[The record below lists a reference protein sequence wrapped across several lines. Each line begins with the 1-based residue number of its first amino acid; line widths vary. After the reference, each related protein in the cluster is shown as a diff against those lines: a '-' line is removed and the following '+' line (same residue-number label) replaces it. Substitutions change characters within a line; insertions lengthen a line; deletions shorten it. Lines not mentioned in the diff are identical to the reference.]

1 MLKST
6 YLGGTIVGLALFLA
20 ACGGLPAEESQL
32 PAQVETPPTVENGQS
47 DLMRL
52 EAEAEETM
60 VEKVAMPEEMVDNV
74 DTDDMVSQEEEAE
87 AEQIDAGAEMSATE
101 EEVAVE
107 EMEEVE
113 AATKTGSM
121 LAEETVSVEEAEMPE
136 EVADHE
142 QTTTSAEVAAD
153 EQEMMSE
160 EAVEAVQG
168 PTEEQLQLLES
179 LTVFGAP
186 SELNNEVWLNSE
198 PLKLADLRGKV
209 TIVEFWTFG

>member
-6 YLGGTIVGLALFLA
+6 YLGGIIVGLAILLA
-20 ACGGLPAEESQL
+20 ACGGLPAGE
-32 PAQVETPPTVENGQS
+32 AQVP
-47 DLMRL
+47 
-52 EAEAEETM
+52 AEAEMPASVESAET
-60 VEKVAMPEEMVDNV
+60 EAMSVKAEEHPA
-74 DTDDMVSQEEEAE
+74 EEVVVP
-87 AEQIDAGAEMSATE
+87 
-101 EEVAVE
+101 EEVADNAATDEMVNQNEKAGPAEIDADAEVAATEKEVAAE

-113 AATKTGSM
+113 VATETESM

-136 EVADHE
+136 EAADHE

-168 PTEEQLQLLES
+168 PTAEQLQLLES

-198 PLKLADLRGKV
+198 PLKLAELQGKV
-209 TIVEFWTFG
+209 AIVEFWTYG